1 MSYGEDMGQF
11 LRRFNQSILKKQSS
25 RDALIVASCVVIFW
39 GLLVA
44 FEGFEWFYEYS
55 RAHEDWDLDEIVLF
69 FVVLPLPLMWF
80 SFRRANEAA
89 QETNR
94 NLIIERELSH
104 LRKVES
110 LGTLAGGMAH
120 ELNNQLQ
127 PVIALSELTV
137 ATAAA
142 DDPRKRQFELILAG
156 AERAR
161 ATVGQILRFS
171 RRNQKNQGSFRGPDS
186 VRELVE
192 FISITCPSAI
202 SLNIEVK
209 NDFTKIKMAWEN
221 VETVIVNL
229 FSNAIAA
236 MEGRHG
242 AIGVTIGRSAA
253 DAQTVTIM
261 VSDQGSGISD
271 SDKVRIFEPFF
282 TTKEVGS
289 GTGLGMWQVQSLIY
303 EVGGHISFETTVDVG
318 TTFTVVLP
326 AE

>member
-1 MSYGEDMGQF
+1 MGQF
-11 LRRFNQSILKKQSS
+11 LRRFNQSVLKKQSS

-80 SFRRANEAA
+80 AFRRANEAA

-171 RRNQKNQGSFRGPDS
+171 RRNENNQGTFRGPDS

-192 FISITCPSAI
+192 FVSITCSSAI
-202 SLNIEVK
+202 GLNIDVK

-253 DAQTVTIM
+253 DAQTVTIT

-271 SDKVRIFEPFF
+271 SDKARIFEPFF

-289 GTGLGMWQVQSLIY
+289 GTGLGMWQVQSLIS
-303 EVGGHISFETTVDVG
+303 EVGGQISFETTVDVG

>member
-1 MSYGEDMGQF
+1 MGKF
-11 LRRFNQSILKKQSS
+11 LRLLNQRILKEQRS
-25 RDALIVASCVVIFW
+25 RDALYVALLVLIFW
-39 GLLVA
+39 GFLVA
-44 FEGFEWFYEYS
+44 YEGFEWFYEYS

-69 FVVLPLPLMWF
+69 FIVLPLPLMWYA
-80 SFRRANEAA
+80 FRLANEAA
-89 QETNR
+89 KESSR
-94 NLIIERELSH
+94 NMIIERELSH

-127 PVIALSELTV
+127 PVIALSELTLS
-137 ATAAA
+137 TAAA

-161 ATVGQILRFS
+161 ATVRQVLKFS
-171 RRNQKNQGSFRGPDS
+171 RRNEQDQGSFRGPAS

-202 SLNIEVK
+202 SLNIDVK
-209 NDFTKIKMAWEN
+209 DDFNKIHLAWEN
-221 VETVIVNL
+221 VETIVVNL

-242 AIGVTIGRSAA
+242 AIGVTVGRSDH
-253 DAQTVTIM
+253 DAKTVTIT

-271 SDKVRIFEPFF
+271 SDKSRIFEPFF

-289 GTGLGMWQVQSLIY
+289 GTGLGMWQVQSLIA
-303 EVGGHISFETTVDVG
+303 EVKGDI
-318 TTFTVVLP
+318 VLKQP
-326 AE
+326 WTWAPHLL